1 MPAKLPKTY
10 KDAPVLPFATQA
22 EWRLW
27 LEAHHASHDALWICY
42 AKKSSGIPS
51 ITYAGALEEA
61 LCFGWIDGQAASLS
75 ETHYLQRY
83 TPRRKRS
90 LWSRI
95 NRAKAES
102 LIADGR
108 MQPAGL
114 REVEA
119 ARADG
124 RWENAYASS
133 ATIEIPGILQHAL
146 DSSPTAA
153 MAFARLDSRNRYAI
167 LYRLTH
173 AKREETRQRLTAQF
187 VAMLEEGRT
196 IHPPAARRK
205 PAAE

>member
-1 MPAKLPKTY
+1 MPRLPKTY
-10 KDAPVLPFATQA
+10 KDTPVLPFTSQA
-22 EWRLW
+22 EWRRW
-27 LEAHHASHDALWICY
+27 LEKNHTTCNALWICY
-42 AKKSSGIPS
+42 AKKSAGIPS
-51 ITYAGALEEA
+51 ITYSEALEEA

-95 NRAKAES
+95 NRGKAEA
-102 LIADGR
+102 LIASGR

-133 ATIEIPGILQHAL
+133 TTIEIPQILRHAF
-146 DSSPTAA
+146 DSSPVAA
-153 MAFARLDSRNRYAI
+153 AAFARLDSRNRYAI

-173 AKREETRQRLTAQF
+173 AKREETRQRLVGQF
-187 VAMLEEGRT
+187 VAMLEEDRT
-196 IHPPAARRK
+196 IHPPATRRK
-205 PAAE
+205 PATG

>member
-1 MPAKLPKTY
+1 MPRLPKTY

-22 EWRLW
+22 EWRRW
-27 LEAHHASHDALWICY
+27 LEANHASHDALWICY
-42 AKKSSGIPS
+42 AKKASGIAS

-83 TPRRKRS
+83 TPRRRRS

-95 NRAKAES
+95 NRGKAEA
-102 LIADGR
+102 LIAGGR
-108 MQPAGL
+108 MHPAGL

-124 RWENAYASS
+124 RWESAYASS
-133 ATIEIPGILQHAL
+133 ATIEIPAILQSAL
-146 DSSPTAA
+146 DSSPSAA
-153 MAFARLDSRNRYAI
+153 GAFARLDRRNRYAI

-173 AKREETRQRLTAQF
+173 AKKEETRQRLAAQF
-187 VAMLEEGRT
+187 AAMLEEGRT
-196 IHPPAARRK
+196 LHPPAARRK
-205 PAAE
+205 PAEE

>member
-1 MPAKLPKTY
+1 MPELPKTY

-22 EWRLW
+22 EWRRW
-27 LEAHHASHDALWICY
+27 LEANHASHDALWICY
-42 AKKSSGIPS
+42 AKKSAGIAS
-51 ITYAGALEEA
+51 ITYAEALEEA

-90 LWSRI
+90 LWSQI
-95 NRAKAES
+95 NRARAEA
-102 LIADGR
+102 LIASGR
-108 MQPAGL
+108 IHPAGL

-124 RWENAYASS
+124 RWENAYASA
-133 ATIEIPGILQHAL
+133 ATIEIPGILRRAL
-146 DSSPTAA
+146 DASPKAA
-153 MAFARLDSRNRYAI
+153 ETFARLDSRNRYAI

-196 IHPPAARRK
+196 PHPPAVRRK
-205 PAAE
+205 PLAK

>member
-1 MPAKLPKTY
+1 MPRLPKSY
-10 KDAPVLPFATQA
+10 KDAPVLPFANQA

-27 LEAHHASHDALWICY
+27 LEKNHASHDALWICY
-42 AKKSSGIPS
+42 AKKSAGIPS
-51 ITYAGALEEA
+51 ITYAEALEEA

-95 NRAKAES
+95 NRAKAEA
-102 LIADGR
+102 LIARDR

-114 REVEA
+114 REIEA
-119 ARADG
+119 AQADG

-133 ATIEIPGILQHAL
+133 ATIEVPDILRSAL
-146 DSSPTAA
+146 DTSPTAA
-153 MAFARLDSRNRYAI
+153 GAFARLDSRNRYAI

-187 VAMLEEGRT
+187 IAMLEEGRT
-196 IHPPAARRK
+196 IHPPTSRRK
-205 PAAE
+205 PVAE